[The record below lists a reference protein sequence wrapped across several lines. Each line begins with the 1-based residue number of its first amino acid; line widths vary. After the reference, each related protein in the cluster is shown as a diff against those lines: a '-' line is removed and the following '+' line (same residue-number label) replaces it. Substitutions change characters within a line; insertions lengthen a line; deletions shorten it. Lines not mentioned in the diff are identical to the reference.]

1 MILRSSRSLVLTA
14 ILTVIAYAQCFSDCG
29 FRPCEPD
36 QPAPASCHHEA
47 PAEQQP
53 AACSHQHSDF
63 SSPEARLEN
72 TVSPRLQVM
81 EAGWRVPQ
89 PISGENLHQTPNT
102 SPPGETFVSS
112 PAILRI

>member
-36 QPAPASCHHEA
+36 HPAPASCHHEA

-63 SSPEARLEN
+63 SAPEARVGNSASPLQLVLE
-72 TVSPRLQVM
+72 VVWQI
-81 EAGWRVPQ
+81 PQ
-89 PISGENLHQTPNT
+89 PIPGETLLQTPNT
-102 SPPGETFVSS
+102 SPPDETFVSS
-112 PAILRI
+112 PDILRV

>member
-1 MILRSSRSLVLTA
+1 MFLRSSRALVLTA

-63 SSPEARLEN
+63 SAPEARVEN
-72 TVSPRLQVM
+72 SPSPLQLVM
-81 EAGWRVPQ
+81 KVVWQAPQ
-89 PISGENLHQTPNT
+89 PIPGETLLQTPNT
-102 SPPGETFVSS
+102 SPPDETFVSS
-112 PAILRI
+112 PDILRV

>member
-1 MILRSSRSLVLTA
+1 MILRSSRALVLTA

-63 SSPEARLEN
+63 SAPEARVENSTSPLE
-72 TVSPRLQVM
+72 LVM
-81 EAGWRVPQ
+81 EVVWQAPQ
-89 PISGENLHQTPNT
+89 PIPGETLLQTPNT
-102 SPPGETFVSS
+102 SPPDETFVSS
-112 PAILRI
+112 PDILRV